1 MNILMAAVLLILV
14 IALVGTLWLTKK
26 SDEDYRGATKNNT
39 KNLTLIYG
47 VVILL
52 SLIALGVYIS
62 LSS

>member
-1 MNILMAAVLLILV
+1 MNIWMAVVLLILV
-14 IALVGTLWLTKK
+14 IALVGTLSLTKK
-26 SDEDYRGATKNNT
+26 SDEDYRGATKKNT